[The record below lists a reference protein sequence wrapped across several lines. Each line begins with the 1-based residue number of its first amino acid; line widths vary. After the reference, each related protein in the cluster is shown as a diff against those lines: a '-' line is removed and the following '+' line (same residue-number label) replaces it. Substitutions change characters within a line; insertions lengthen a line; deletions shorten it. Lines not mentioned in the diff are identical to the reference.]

1 MFEQSKPGN
10 RTYEIRLITGQG
22 KSMLFTTASATAQ
35 DAVEHAKGLMVRHD
49 CDSGEVWCGMQ
60 LIRQL

>member
-1 MFEQSKPGN
+1 MFEQSAPST

-22 KSMLFTTASATAQ
+22 KSMLFATASATAQ
-35 DAVEHAKGLMVRHD
+35 EAVEHAKGLMLRHD
-49 CDSGEVWCGMQ
+49 CDRGEVWCGMQ